1 MNLRTVMAA
10 MILLVSMMSCG
21 GITQEQINQ
30 MEAQRAA
37 ALKAEETLQKNN
49 TELDKLKREV
59 EQAKSKKEAAEAELN
74 RVKAR
79 MEAQKKEA
87 EENQEEQ

>member
-1 MNLRTVMAA
+1 MNLRTILAA
-10 MILLVSMMSCG
+10 LILMMTMFSCG
-21 GITQEQINQ
+21 GITPEQITQ
-30 MEAQRAA
+30 MEDQREA

-74 RVKAR
+74 RVKQRA
-79 MEAQKKEA
+79 EAKKNEMT
-87 EENQEEQ
+87 EKSEN